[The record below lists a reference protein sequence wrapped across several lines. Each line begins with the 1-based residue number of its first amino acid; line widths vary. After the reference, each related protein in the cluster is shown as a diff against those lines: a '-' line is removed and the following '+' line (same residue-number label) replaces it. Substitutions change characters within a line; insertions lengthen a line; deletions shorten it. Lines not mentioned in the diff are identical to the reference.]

1 LGCGRSDYLAVD
13 FGDCHL
19 IKPITRKLRI
29 LIVTQ
34 YFWPEDFRIND
45 LVKGLVKLGHQ
56 VTVLTGKPNYP
67 SGRLFDGYSCWT
79 RNRETFAG
87 AEVIRVP
94 LVPRGNGG
102 SMRLA
107 LNFISFALFASLFG
121 PIRCRGNFD
130 IVFVY
135 EPSPVTVGLPGLVM
149 KAVKKAPMLFW
160 VQDLWPESLSAT
172 GAVQSNWVLDRVAGL
187 VSYIYKGSNLVL
199 VQSKAFVD
207 RVRSLGA
214 HGDKIR
220 YFPNSAEELYRP
232 VSREANMPLAAM
244 PDGFRVMFAG
254 NVGKAQSF
262 ETILG
267 AAEQL
272 RDHHGIHWV
281 ILGDGRHLQWVR
293 EEVARHRLTQ
303 CVHLLGRHPIETMPQ
318 WFAQAD
324 VLLVSLRKDP
334 IFALT
339 IPSKIQS
346 YMACGRPI
354 LASLEGEGARIVEE
368 AQAGI
373 VVPPEDA
380 SALAKA
386 VLQIALM
393 PASERET
400 LGQNGRHY
408 FLQEFERDTLLA
420 RLDTWMNEL
429 VREVR
434 KCAF

>member
-1 LGCGRSDYLAVD
+1 MA
-13 FGDCHL
+13 
-19 IKPITRKLRI
+19 LRL

-34 YFWPEDFRIND
+34 YFWPENFRIND
-45 LVKGLVKLGHQ
+45 LVQGLVKLGHH

-67 SGRLFDGYSCWT
+67 SGRLFDGYSLWT

-102 SMRLA
+102 SIRLF
-107 LNFISFALFASLFG
+107 LNFFSFALSASLFG
-121 PIRCRGNFD
+121 PIRCRGNFH

-149 KAVKKAPMLFW
+149 KAVKKTPMLFW

-172 GAVQSNWVLDRVAGL
+172 GAVKSNWVLDRVAGL
-187 VSYIYKGSNLVL
+187 VSFIYRGSDLVL

-207 RVRSLGA
+207 RVRCLGA
-214 HGDKIR
+214 QGDKIR

-232 VSREANMPLAAM
+232 VSREANTLPAAI

-254 NVGKAQSF
+254 NIGKAQSF

-272 RDHHGIHWV
+272 GDQHGIHWL
-281 ILGDGRHLQWVR
+281 ILGDGRHLQWVQ
-293 EEVARHRLTQ
+293 EEVARRRLTH
-303 CVHLLGRHPIETMPQ
+303 CVHLLGRYPIETMPQ

-324 VLLVSLRKDP
+324 ALLVTLKKDP
-334 IFALT
+334 IFSLT

-354 LASLEGEGARIVEE
+354 LASLEGEGARIIEE
-368 AQAGI
+368 AQAGV

-380 SALAKA
+380 SALATA
-386 VLQIALM
+386 VLRLSGM
-393 PASERET
+393 PSREREQ
-400 LGQNGRHY
+400 LGQNGRRY
-408 FLQEFERDTLLA
+408 FLQEFEREALLA
-420 RLDTWMNEL
+420 RLDTWMKEL
-429 VREVR
+429 AGVEEA
-434 KCAF
+434 CAS